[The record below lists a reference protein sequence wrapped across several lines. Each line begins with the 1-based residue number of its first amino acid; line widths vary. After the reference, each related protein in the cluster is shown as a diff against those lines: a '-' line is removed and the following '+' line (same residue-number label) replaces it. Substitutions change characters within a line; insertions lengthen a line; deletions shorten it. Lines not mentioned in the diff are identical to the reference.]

1 MRMKTG
7 KRSTRT
13 VAYSGLRTEDLSHT
27 SRRALIDGVMVGGA
41 QQPAPESSI
50 GVDGFVELYRTFEG
64 PILGYC
70 MRLTGRPDLAADLAA
85 ETFARAL
92 EGVQAFDPRRG
103 RADQWLFGIARNVI
117 ADSQRRGRID
127 ASARHRLGMPVLVID
142 DHAAEAIARAEASA
156 SGVAEALSTLPPEQ
170 RAAVEQRV
178 LDDRSYA
185 EIAAQLNCSEAVA
198 RQRVSRGL
206 RALRTRLAGE

>member
-1 MRMKTG
+1 MI
-7 KRSTRT
+7 
-13 VAYSGLRTEDLSHT
+13 E
-27 SRRALIDGVMVGGA
+27 GVR
-41 QQPAPESSI
+41 QPEPESWT
-50 GVDGFVELYRTFEG
+50 GVDGFVELYRTLER

-92 EGVQAFDPRRG
+92 EGVGAFDPRRG

-117 ADSQRRGRID
+117 ADSQRRGRVD
-127 ASARHRLGMPVLVID
+127 ASARHRLGMPVLVVD
-142 DHAAEAIARAEASA
+142 DHAAEAIARVEASA
-156 SGVAEALSTLPPEQ
+156 SGVAEALDSLPSKQ

-185 EIAAQLNCSEAVA
+185 EIAAQLDCSEAVA

-206 RALRTRLAGE
+206 RRLRDRVEEAR

>member
-1 MRMKTG
+1 
-7 KRSTRT
+7 
-13 VAYSGLRTEDLSHT
+13 
-27 SRRALIDGVMVGGA
+27 MVREV
-41 QQPAPESSI
+41 QQPEPGGSI
-50 GVDGFVELYRTFEG
+50 GVEGFVELYRAWER

-70 MRLTGRPDLAADLAA
+70 LRLTGRPDLAADLAA

-92 EGVQAFDPRRG
+92 EGVRAFDPRRG

-127 ASARHRLGMPVLVID
+127 ASARHRLGMPVLVVD
-142 DHAAEAIARAEASA
+142 DHAAEAIARLEASS
-156 SGVAEALSTLPPEQ
+156 SGVEQALSALPWQQ

-185 EIAAQLNCSEAVA
+185 DIAGQLKCSEAVA